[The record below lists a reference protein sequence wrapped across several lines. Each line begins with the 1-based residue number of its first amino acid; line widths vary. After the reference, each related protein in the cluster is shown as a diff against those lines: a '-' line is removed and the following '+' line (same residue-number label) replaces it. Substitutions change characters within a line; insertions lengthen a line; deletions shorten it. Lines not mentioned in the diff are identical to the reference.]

1 MLNMSKNRNVYYDG
15 ADCPFSLKTITVQ
28 HGLITPKGPPLNNC
42 HINDE
47 LMTEPLIF
55 LLIIV
60 INQGLKNWMS

>member
-15 ADCPFSLKTITVQ
+15 ADCPTVQ
-28 HGLITPKGPPLNNC
+28 HGLITPKGPLLNNC

-47 LMTEPLIF
+47 LMMEPLIF